1 MLPARQ
7 GGLPAGLDVSLQ
19 DKVVSLQDKVV
30 SLQDKVDCLQLPPM
44 PFVYE
49 LSGQG
54 WPKARCNG
62 EFSLVPV
69 CVRLSFY
76 YLQVSRKITMG
87 TENIRSNGI
96 RADSYYMSV
105 ASEQTGLRLKLPGCK
120 SDNFGVWWLKL
131 CECELFQRELCPST
145 LWLSKFKLWTL
156 RVWTLWI
163 SASLFLCVIGLWD
176 HSIRSRHILA

>member
-1 MLPARQ
+1 MPPCRTRWSPFRTKWSPCRTRWTACNSHQCFLSMSCPGKADPRL
-7 GGLPAGLDVSLQ
+7 GAMVS
-19 DKVVSLQDKVV
+19 SPWFP
-30 SLQDKVDCLQLPPM
+30 S
-44 PFVYE
+44 VY
-49 LSGQG
+49 G
-54 WPKARCNG
+54 WAPITYKCP
-62 EFSLVPV
+62 E
-69 CVRLSFY
+69 
-76 YLQVSRKITMG
+76 KITMG

-145 LWLSKFKLWTL
+145 LWLSKFKMWTL